1 MLYVRRAFEREALI
15 EKRTEANP
23 ERSNTAMKSTFNR
36 ILAIAALGLIA
47 VCASAST
54 ASAQDVYKGKFTLP
68 ADARWDNATLPAG
81 EYTFSLKSVALPTR
95 IVVTGPNGSQF
106 VITSS
111 TNDKF
116 IDAPSSLELE
126 RRNGA
131 YFISEMYLADL
142 HMQLNYRHK
151 GQPKGTELAMGPLT
165 IETVL
170 IASAK

>member
-1 MLYVRRAFEREALI
+1 
-15 EKRTEANP
+15 
-23 ERSNTAMKSTFNR
+23 MKSTFNR

-47 VCASAST
+47 VCASAGT

-81 EYTFSLKSVALPTR
+81 EYTFTLKSVALPTR

-111 TNDKF
+111 TNERF
-116 IDAPSSLELE
+116 IDAPSNLKLE
-126 RRNGA
+126 RRNGE
-131 YFISEMYLADL
+131 YIVSEVYLADL
-142 HMQLNYRHK
+142 HMQLNYHQKGSQTK
-151 GQPKGTELAMGPLT
+151 GQELAMGPLT
-165 IETVL
+165 IETVT